1 MEILDSHFHLYSM
14 KKRGIDTTLPE
25 NLIGIDVGTDP
36 YDYED
41 RKALI
46 PSSVDY
52 SHAAGPWCT
61 SREDYTDAEDFGSR
75 IRDCFSKYKGTFLG
89 EIGLDYHWMYG
100 TKEKQIALFMEQ
112 LELANELSVPVIIH
126 SRDADEDLVRILK
139 SHDFKTSGIMHCFSS
154 DITLAKAALDK
165 GLYISFAGN
174 VTYKS
179 NTSIQEAAKYV
190 PLDRI
195 LYETDSPYLSPIP
208 LRGKPNTPEN
218 TDITSEF
225 IADLRAM
232 STEKLREAAIENFYT
247 LSRISS
253 SQCGEKTI

>member
-1 MEILDSHFHLYSM
+1 M
-14 KKRGIDTTLPE
+14 KKKGIKIDLPE
-25 NLIGIDVGTDP
+25 NLIGIEVSTTP
-36 YDYED
+36 YDYLE
-41 RKALI
+41 RKELI
-46 PSSVDY
+46 PSNVSF
-52 SHAAGPWCT
+52 SHGAGPWCLDEEWYV
-61 SREDYTDAEDFGSR
+61 SAEDAR
-75 IRDCFSKYKGTFLG
+75 ERLLDCFKKFKGDFIG
-89 EIGLDYHWMYG
+89 EAGLDFHWNYG
-100 TKEKQIALFMEQ
+100 SKKDQTDLFRVQIEISE
-112 LELANELSVPVIIH
+112 ELNVPIIIH
-126 SRDADEDLVRILK
+126 SRDADKELLEILNGYNF
-139 SHDFKTSGIMHCFSS
+139 SASGIMHCFSS

>member
-154 DITLAKAALDK
+154 E
-165 GLYISFAGN
+165 GN
-174 VTYKS
+174 VTYPS
-179 NTSIQEAAKYV
+179 NRSIQDAAIHT
-190 PLDRI
+190 PADRL
-195 LYETDSPYLSPIP
+195 LYETDSPYLAPVP
-208 LRGKPNTPEN
+208 FRGKPCRPEYTQYTSAYIAELRNMDVKELRNTAIRN
-218 TDITSEF
+218 FKI
-225 IADLRAM
+225 LR
-232 STEKLREAAIENFYT
+232 S
-247 LSRISS
+247 LSKGSLL
-253 SQCGEKTI
+253 

>member
-112 LELANELSVPVIIH
+112 LEHANELSVPVIIH

-154 DITLAKAALDK
+154 DRAVMEIAVER
-165 GLYISFAGN
+165 GLYISFSGN
-174 VTYKS
+174 VTYPS
-179 NTSIQEAAKYV
+179 NRSIQDAAIHT
-190 PLDRI
+190 PADRL
-195 LYETDSPYLSPIP
+195 LYETDSPYLAPVP
-208 LRGKPNTPEN
+208 LRGKPCRPEYTQYTSAYIAELRNMDVKELRNTAIRN
-218 TDITSEF
+218 FKI
-225 IADLRAM
+225 LR
-232 STEKLREAAIENFYT
+232 S
-247 LSRISS
+247 LSKGSLL
-253 SQCGEKTI
+253 